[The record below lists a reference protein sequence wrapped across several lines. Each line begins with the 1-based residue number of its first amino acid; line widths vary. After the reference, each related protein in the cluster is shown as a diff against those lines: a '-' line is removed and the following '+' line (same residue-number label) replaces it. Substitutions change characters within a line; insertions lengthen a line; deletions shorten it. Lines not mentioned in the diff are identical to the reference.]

1 MYIHLLNDAKFARY
15 EIAVFEKFYPG
26 QSLYVFTSGDDKND
40 GIRNE
45 IPDVPICD
53 VKPFDYKKIL
63 SLCTEAVGCVLV
75 YSASRPHVK
84 MALSLHEKTNCKIY
98 WMFFGMDLY
107 DRLHYV
113 YNYPL
118 YDYNVVPFKRKLK
131 KYILN
136 LRSNRAFKKF
146 ANTID
151 SFCFWNPNDF
161 QLMQKYFCAKQARL
175 RYYGH
180 GSGKPFEAIPEF
192 DEKDMSRVQV
202 NHSASFSCNHLTVLK
217 KLEKLDT
224 NRQLRVFLPLN
235 YGAADVKKQVKAFAI
250 HSTLKC
256 DILTEFLP
264 IKEYYATASQ
274 NGVAIFGS
282 RRQEAG
288 GNIIT
293 AFRNGVKVYLRNDNN
308 LLQLFRSW
316 GVHVFSFEDDLNS
329 MEDLLK
335 PLTLQQKIDNYKALA
350 THMSAEVVTESMEHF
365 FE

>member
-1 MYIHLLNDAKFARY
+1 MYIHLLNDVKFARS
-15 EIAVFEKFYPG
+15 EIVVFEKFYPN
-26 QSLYVFTSGDDKND
+26 QSLYIFSSGGDKND
-40 GIRNE
+40 DIRNE
-45 IPDVPICD
+45 FPDVPICD
-53 VKPFDYKKIL
+53 VKPFDYRQIL
-63 SLCTEAVGCVLV
+63 SLCTQDVDCVLV

-84 MALSLHEKTNCKIY
+84 MALSIHKKTNCKIY

-113 YNYPL
+113 YHYPL
-118 YDYNVVPFKRKLK
+118 YDYNVVPLKRKLK

-161 QLMQKYFCAKQARL
+161 QLMQKYFGAKQAQL
-175 RYYGH
+175 RYYCHDLGC
-180 GSGKPFEAIPEF
+180 PIEPLPEF
-192 DEKDMSRVQV
+192 EEKDMCRVQV

-217 KLEKLDT
+217 KLEALDP
-224 NRQLRVFLPLN
+224 NSQLNVFLPLN
-235 YGAADVKKQVKAFAI
+235 YGPADVKRQVKAFAT

-264 IKEYYATASQ
+264 LEEYYGVVSQ

-282 RRQEAG
+282 HRQEAG
-288 GNIIT
+288 GNIH
-293 AFRNGVKVYLRNDNN
+293 AALRNGVKVYLRNDNN
-308 LLQLFRSW
+308 LLQLYRSW
-316 GVHVFSFEDDLNS
+316 GVHIYSFEDNLNS
-329 MEDLLK
+329 LDDLLK